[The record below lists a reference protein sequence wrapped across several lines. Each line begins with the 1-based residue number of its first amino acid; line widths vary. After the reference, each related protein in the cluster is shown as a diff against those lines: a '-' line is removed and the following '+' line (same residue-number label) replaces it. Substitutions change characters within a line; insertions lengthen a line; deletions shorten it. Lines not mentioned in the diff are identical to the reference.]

1 MTSARRKAREQAL
14 QMLYMLEITGE
25 SDYRATMHRYWEHF
39 GGPPEARA
47 FANHLALGVITHQ
60 QEIDTRIAAC
70 SHNWKLSR
78 MSYVDRNILRLAVF
92 ELLHCED
99 IPPKV
104 TINEAIEIGK
114 RFGDR
119 ESGAFINGILDQ
131 VFKGRGLPADVNCK
145 SGGNEEEAAAKK
157 AGN

>member
-1 MTSARRKAREQAL
+1 
-14 QMLYMLEITGE
+14 
-25 SDYRATMHRYWEHF
+25 
-39 GGPPEARA
+39 
-47 FANHLALGVITHQ
+47 
-60 QEIDTRIAAC
+60 
-70 SHNWKLSR
+70 

-131 VFKGRGLPADVNCK
+131 VFKGRRSPADINCK
-145 SGGNEEEAAAKK
+145 HGGNGEEAAAKK
-157 AGN
+157 AGS

>member
-1 MTSARRKAREQAL
+1 MSSVRRKAREQAL

-25 SDYRATMHRYWEHF
+25 SDYRATMHRYWENF
-39 GGPPEARA
+39 GEPPEARE
-47 FANHLALGVITHQ
+47 FANRLALGVIAHRRD
-60 QEIDTRIAAC
+60 IDARISAC

-131 VFKGRGLPADVNCK
+131 IYRGLALAGTAGETDPPAPDH
-145 SGGNEEEAAAKK
+145 
-157 AGN
+157 